1 MIDMSLTPEL
11 HLSSFFHQCANSQ
24 IADIM
29 LRVGSWEKDEDG
41 WVNIGYMLIV
51 FVISQFSTFFGRVAS
66 ELVGLST
73 CSKQKSS

>member
-1 MIDMSLTPEL
+1 M
-11 HLSSFFHQCANSQ
+11 CANSQ

-51 FVISQFSTFFGRVAS
+51 FVISQLSTFFGRVAS
-66 ELVGLST
+66 ELFGLST
-73 CSKQKSS
+73 CGKQKSS